1 MVTCVVDGQSRY
13 GIVLRFSH
21 TCVSGIWV
29 CTHMLGGCKTDYPF
43 EDSPLVVGIRDN
55 APPVS
60 ELSQQVVSIFD
71 IAPSRV
77 IVARSNSENCCYMCR
92 IGGLDTIR

>member
-1 MVTCVVDGQSRY
+1 MCERNMGMYAYVRWF
-13 GIVLRFSH
+13 R
-21 TCVSGIWV
+21 
-29 CTHMLGGCKTDYPF
+29 KTDYPF